1 MRPAHDFWKLTQP
14 FTALAGVTALVIAIS
29 PVMAGFGAEHPAATS
44 DRSIE
49 ACSNSTRSI
58 RQLAVIDQTSDGG
71 FQCIGVFVAGDTVK
85 AIRLERHGFAPKGGR
100 PGAEQIKILEFAPII
115 ADTPQGVVI
124 DGVPG
129 HDAIVLRGRFA
140 TPEDMGELVLSYLW
154 NGFTGEYHSC
164 RIALDR
170 TPDSGWRLVNRFA
183 QPISL
188 IMVRIRQLPMIGIIG
203 IANLDG
209 ACT

>member
-1 MRPAHDFWKLTQP
+1 VRPAHDFWKLTQP

-29 PVMAGFGAEHPAATS
+29 PVMAGFGDEHPAATS

-58 RQLAVIDQTSDGG
+58 RQLAVIDHTSDGG
-71 FQCIGVFVAGDTVK
+71 FQCIGVFVAGDRVK

-100 PGAEQIKILEFAPII
+100 LGAEQIKILEFAPII

-154 NGFTGEYHSC
+154 NGSPASTTAVGS
-164 RIALDR
+164 RSIGRRTAAGAWSIASL
-170 TPDSGWRLVNRFA
+170 NRFRSSWSGSGNF
-183 QPISL
+183 Q
-188 IMVRIRQLPMIGIIG
+188 
-203 IANLDG
+203 
-209 ACT
+209 